1 MFWRQ
6 KRESPD
12 QQKLVWGF
20 PFFYKI
26 YFDEYYAKEGAF
38 CQQAMIKIKN
48 LTKKYRNV
56 TAVDNLNLEIRKQEI
71 FGFLGPNGAGKTTTI
86 RILSTLTLPT
96 SGYVYINGYDVVKNP
111 VQAKK
116 EIGVIHQTHNIDPEL
131 TGFEN
136 LIIHGLLFKMKISEI
151 KQKAEELLEFID
163 LKKDINKLADKYSG
177 GMRRRLTIARALLH
191 NPNLLIMDEP
201 TAGLDVYT
209 RKKIWRLIKRIRNEG
224 STVLLTTHYI
234 EEAEYLSDRVGIID
248 KGKLI
253 ALGPP
258 VELINKLGKVVIDI
272 EDPQGPK
279 IKFFNTREDAAKLLS
294 GIDKNAIVRTTS
306 LEDVFIKL
314 TGKRV
319 NPKSNQI
326 EQ

>member
-1 MFWRQ
+1 
-6 KRESPD
+6 
-12 QQKLVWGF
+12 
-20 PFFYKI
+20 
-26 YFDEYYAKEGAF
+26 
-38 CQQAMIKIKN
+38 MIRVEN
-48 LTKKYRNV
+48 LTKKYRNII
-56 TAVDNLNLEIRKQEI
+56 AVNNLNLEIKKQEI

-96 SGYVYINGYDVVKNP
+96 SGNVYINGYDIVKNP

-116 EIGVIHQTHNIDPEL
+116 EIGVIHQTHNIDLEL

-136 LIIHGLLFKMKISEI
+136 LIIHGLLFKMKISKI
-151 KQKAEELLEFID
+151 KRKAEELLELID
-163 LKKDINKLADKYSG
+163 LKKDMHKFADKYSG

-209 RKKIWRLIKRIRNEG
+209 RRKVWRLIKRIKNEG

-258 VELINKLGKVVIDI
+258 VELINNFRKVAVDI
-272 EDPQGPK
+272 EDSESPK
-279 IKFFNTREDAAKLLS
+279 IEFFNTREDATKFLS
-294 GIDKNAIVRTTS
+294 GIDKDATVRTTN
-306 LEDVFIKL
+306 LEDIFIKL
-314 TGKRV
+314 TSKRV
-319 NPKSNQI
+319 NPKSNQR
-326 EQ
+326 EQEDKETI

>member
-1 MFWRQ
+1 M
-6 KRESPD
+6 
-12 QQKLVWGF
+12 V
-20 PFFYKI
+20 
-26 YFDEYYAKEGAF
+26 
-38 CQQAMIKIKN
+38 KIKN
-48 LTKKYRNV
+48 LTKRYRNII
-56 TAVDNLNLEIRKQEI
+56 AVNNLNLEIKKQEI

-96 SGYVYINGYDVVKNP
+96 SGHVYINGYDVVKNP

-151 KQKAEELLEFID
+151 KRKTEELLELID
-163 LKKDINKLADKYSG
+163 LKKDINRPAGKYSG
-177 GMRRRLTIARALLH
+177 GMRRQLIIARALLH

-209 RKKIWRLIKRIRNEG
+209 RRKIWRLIKRIRNEG
-224 STVLLTTHYI
+224 STVFFTTHYI

-253 ALGPP
+253 ALGSP
-258 VELINKLGKVVIDI
+258 VELINNFGKVAVDI
-272 EDPQGPK
+272 EDFQGPK
-279 IKFFNTREDAAKLLS
+279 IEFFNTREDAAKFLS
-294 GIDKNAIVRTTS
+294 GIDKNAIVRTTN

-319 NPKSNQI
+319 NPKSDQK